1 MNNFVIFSDFTENN
15 FIQTTYYT
23 KMLMKP
29 GAHKLYIEADNSV
42 IANNTN
48 AESKY
53 ISFMIFR
60 TGSVLIVGKCN
71 EEILTNTYNFI
82 VNILETEQNKIM
94 DKRCVIEPKQHVV
107 KKKKRRIILVTN
119 SN

>member
-1 MNNFVIFSDFTENN
+1 MYDPCSYPG
-15 FIQTTYYT
+15 IQC
-23 KMLMKP
+23 
-29 GAHKLYIEADNSV
+29 KLYIASDNTV
-42 IANNTN
+42 VENNTE

-71 EEILTNTYNFI
+71 EEILMNTYNYI

-94 DKRCVIEPKQHVV
+94 DKRSVIEPKQHVV